1 MTTTMVEILENIVGT
16 PQDDLQTTL
25 LYLGAICISIIIVF
39 FVVYLFK
46 VIAGII
52 SPDNRR

>member
-1 MTTTMVEILENIVGT
+1 MTTMYEIIVSIAGT
-16 PQDDLQTTL
+16 PQDDLQIEL
-25 LYLGAICISIIIVF
+25 AYLGAISISVIIVF

-52 SPDNRR
+52 SPHDRR